1 MERYFKTEGNI
12 IYPDKSML
20 TWGPFYYHSKEKALA
35 KIDVI
40 LKHITEWVN
49 LQDPSL
55 DIKPEDIVK
64 PKQGC
69 MVAFNIKAWKDDTHL
84 EDCKGLITTEDI
96 FFEDEKEYINAV

>member
-20 TWGPFYYHSKEKALA
+20 TWGPFYYHSREKALA
-35 KIDVI
+35 KIDNI
-40 LKHITEWVN
+40 LKNIVDWVN

-55 DIKPEDIVK
+55 NIIPEDIVR

-69 MVAFNIKAWKDDTHL
+69 MVAFNIKAWKDDKHL
-84 EDCKGLITTEDI
+84 EDCKALITTEDI
-96 FFEDEKEYINAV
+96 FFEDEKENMI